1 VHFKKNL
8 LQTRL
13 SFILAIMLVNSC
25 ASTSN
30 NDFKL
35 LENQKQEN
43 FPELLSINDLF
54 VINELNED
62 KAKNERELILELL
75 KYESLDTNEANKLN
89 AIIPST
95 LKPYG
100 KRIIEGILQNNKK
113 LQNSKST
120 NLNIKINEEY
130 KNILISASTNI
141 DTKFNLIFTN
151 DAKYNIDDDILNK
164 TLPGF
169 CNSFQVDQLNSIEKV
184 VFSNN
189 EFDGRET
196 LIIYESNYKN
206 QKRRLE
212 DYYSNV
218 RSVLFTNENYDQFA
232 SNVLGV
238 SESSERYSKINALLP
253 NININNTPR
262 VRQDIKNIYFL
273 MSYRNAKGLVPAFRY
288 NYSIGINS
296 YASINLI
303 ENVNN
308 INMIADFESL
318 IMPISNQ
325 FGDTIYLNQ
334 FKNNASVE
342 DRLIFDNLHDFLL
355 ITFLSKNGINEG
367 VVNGRSG
374 ILYLAEGKCT
384 KRKLPLK
391 TINSDGVFTLP

>member
-1 VHFKKNL
+1 
-8 LQTRL
+8 
-13 SFILAIMLVNSC
+13 MLVNSC

-75 KYESLDTNEANKLN
+75 KYESLDTNKANKLN

-184 VFSNN
+184 IFSNN

-196 LIIYESNYKN
+196 LIIYESNYNN

-218 RSVLFTNENYDQFA
+218 RSVLFTNENYTD
-232 SNVLGV
+232 LT
-238 SESSERYSKINALLP
+238 LL
-253 NININNTPR
+253 
-262 VRQDIKNIYFL
+262 
-273 MSYRNAKGLVPAFRY
+273 
-288 NYSIGINS
+288 
-296 YASINLI
+296 
-303 ENVNN
+303 
-308 INMIADFESL
+308 
-318 IMPISNQ
+318 
-325 FGDTIYLNQ
+325 
-334 FKNNASVE
+334 
-342 DRLIFDNLHDFLL
+342 
-355 ITFLSKNGINEG
+355 
-367 VVNGRSG
+367 
-374 ILYLAEGKCT
+374 
-384 KRKLPLK
+384 
-391 TINSDGVFTLP
+391 

>member
-1 VHFKKNL
+1 MHFKKNL

-25 ASTSN
+25 ASTLN

-184 VFSNN
+184 VLVIMSLMA
-189 EFDGRET
+189 GRLLLFMKVT
-196 LIIYESNYKN
+196 ITIRNAGWKITTVMLD
-206 QKRRLE
+206 L
-212 DYYSNV
+212 YYS
-218 RSVLFTNENYDQFA
+218 
-232 SNVLGV
+232 
-238 SESSERYSKINALLP
+238 
-253 NININNTPR
+253 
-262 VRQDIKNIYFL
+262 L
-273 MSYRNAKGLVPAFRY
+273 MR
-288 NYSIGINS
+288 IM
-296 YASINLI
+296 INLLQ
-303 ENVNN
+303 
-308 INMIADFESL
+308 MYWESQKVQKDTAKLMPCFL
-318 IMPISNQ
+318 I
-325 FGDTIYLNQ
+325 
-334 FKNNASVE
+334 
-342 DRLIFDNLHDFLL
+342 
-355 ITFLSKNGINEG
+355 
-367 VVNGRSG
+367 
-374 ILYLAEGKCT
+374 
-384 KRKLPLK
+384 
-391 TINSDGVFTLP
+391 

>member
-1 VHFKKNL
+1 MHFKKNL

-196 LIIYESNYKN
+196 LIIYESNYNN

-218 RSVLFTNENYDQFA
+218 RSLLFTNENNKD
-232 SNVLGV
+232 LT
-238 SESSERYSKINALLP
+238 LL
-253 NININNTPR
+253 
-262 VRQDIKNIYFL
+262 
-273 MSYRNAKGLVPAFRY
+273 
-288 NYSIGINS
+288 
-296 YASINLI
+296 
-303 ENVNN
+303 
-308 INMIADFESL
+308 
-318 IMPISNQ
+318 
-325 FGDTIYLNQ
+325 
-334 FKNNASVE
+334 
-342 DRLIFDNLHDFLL
+342 
-355 ITFLSKNGINEG
+355 
-367 VVNGRSG
+367 
-374 ILYLAEGKCT
+374 
-384 KRKLPLK
+384 
-391 TINSDGVFTLP
+391 